1 MSSKVG
7 ILEDDGPQT
16 YAVARKS
23 DPTYIKGR
31 REFFE
36 YVDLGVTDG
45 SNGAMRVQVTKA
57 SQGMSKPTGWHYHTC
72 EGQFVYMLS
81 GWIELQFADDETIRI
96 SEGDSV
102 YIPGGMPHNEIRTS
116 DDFELLEFSVPAVMG
131 TEPCDPP
138 A

>member
-16 YAVARKS
+16 YVIARKS
-23 DPTYIKGR
+23 DPAYIKGR
-31 REFFE
+31 REFFK

-45 SNGAMRVQVTKA
+45 SNGTMRVQVTKA

-72 EGQFVYMLS
+72 EGQFVYMLN